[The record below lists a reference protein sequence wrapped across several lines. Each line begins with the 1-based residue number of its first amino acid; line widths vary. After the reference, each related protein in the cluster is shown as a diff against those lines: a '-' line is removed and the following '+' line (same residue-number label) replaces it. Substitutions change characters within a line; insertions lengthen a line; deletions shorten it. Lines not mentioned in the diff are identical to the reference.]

1 MVKKITITS
10 LAFILILATFTSVAS
25 AATASGPVLDDQ
37 VPIGTGGGDYTET
50 IYLSNNALFATGA
63 TAGGI
68 KDLLKRKSLVR
79 AFKYLGAATAIA
91 GGINMAAGNQGIKVT
106 LHYNYKLYRVSPYSY
121 PTRELV
127 VDTFSLSVY

>member
-1 MVKKITITS
+1 MLKKITITS
-10 LAFILILATFTSVAS
+10 LAFLLILATFTSVAS
-25 AATASGPVLDDQ
+25 AATDSGPVDAQ
-37 VPIGTGGGDYTET
+37 VPVGTGGGDYTET
-50 IYLSNNALFATGA
+50 IYISNNALLATGS

-68 KDLLKRKSLVR
+68 KELLKQKSLVR

-106 LHYNYKLYRVSPYSY
+106 LHYEYKLHRTNFYRA